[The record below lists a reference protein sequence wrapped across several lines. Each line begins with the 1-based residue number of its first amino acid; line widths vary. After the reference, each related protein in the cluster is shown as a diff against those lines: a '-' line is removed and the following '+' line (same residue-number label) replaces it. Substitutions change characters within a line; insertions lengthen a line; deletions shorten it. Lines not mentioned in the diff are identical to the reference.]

1 MIHCALPRTC
11 LVLILLNLG
20 GLYAT
25 GGEPPPLTA
34 SRREGICEGSYQPGA
49 IPVSSEVAPHA
60 VPIQIVTGLVVESLG
75 PRYSPDAH
83 RVIVQ
88 QTRADAG
95 GSTSIRNVDA
105 DHLEWK
111 PQGYFQRNRDL
122 GQVFT
127 APRDFCLD
135 AVVIRTG
142 PSDAAVGMGAPGG
155 RVFVEFFEVVGDPIL
170 DDNGTPQ
177 GSEAT
182 HGFSKNHRCDDFLR
196 GVEYRPF
203 LVVRGGVFPDLPPTR
218 NAENEPTGDSTGKL
232 TYLRWRFADTACPRF
247 AAGKRYAIIFGF
259 EEPGEARTFTLANAN
274 AAGVNAPARL
284 GDAHDP
290 YPHGWAIRR
299 EGDGS
304 RPPLMVPDPN
314 PPQDGPLLQRLL
326 RQSLFADGAS
336 RFLLAPGTDGYPDVD
351 TYRDLEFYLE
361 TTAWSFPTSEEK

>member
-1 MIHCALPRTC
+1 MIHHALPWSC
-11 LVLILLNLG
+11 LVLVVLDLG
-20 GLYAT
+20 GLYAN
-25 GGEPPPLTA
+25 GGEFPPRTE
-34 SRREGICEGSYQPGA
+34 SRREGICESPSQPGV
-49 IPVSSEVAPHA
+49 IPVSSEVAPQA
-60 VPIQIVTGLVVESLG
+60 VPIPIVTGLVVESLG
-75 PRYSPDAH
+75 PGYSPDPR

-127 APRDFCLD
+127 APRDFSLA
-135 AVVIRTG
+135 AVVVRTG
-142 PSDAAVGMGAPGG
+142 PSDAAVGMGAPGA
-155 RVFVEFFEVVGDPIL
+155 RVFVEFFEVLGDPIL

-203 LVVRGGVFPDLPPTR
+203 LVVRGGVFPNLPPTR
-218 NAENEPTGDSTGKL
+218 NANNEPTGDSTGKL
-232 TYLRWRFADTACPRF
+232 TYLRWRFTDVVRPRF
-247 AAGKRYAIIFGF
+247 AAGKRYAMVFGI

-290 YPHGWAIRR
+290 YPDGWAIRR

-304 RPPLMVPDPN
+304 RPPIMVPGPN
-314 PPQDGPLLQRLL
+314 PPQDDTLLQQLL
-326 RQSLFADGAS
+326 RQSLFTDGAA

-361 TTAWSFPTSEEK
+361 TTIP